1 MKMKKIFLG
10 MIMLAAACTS
20 TTTPPAQAASQQQMR
35 FHCANDTTEINE
47 LLKKGYESGL
57 KDANELVSYYAHE
70 LLGRPYVA
78 HTLEGTPEQLS
89 INIDELD
96 CTTFVETLYALTRTT
111 LNGRYSWRDFAN
123 CLENLRYRGGKMDGY
138 ASRLHYISDWS
149 TDNTSRGNLKE
160 ITGDI
165 NGVQYKI
172 KTINYMTTHR
182 DLYPAL
188 ADSATFERVRSSE
201 IGYRNH
207 RFPYI
212 KREHLSSKNVKNALK
227 SGDFVGLVTK
237 MEGLDVSHM
246 GIIEKDAKGDI
257 YLLDASMSGKQV
269 QLEKKNMYDMLRNSK
284 NNIGIRVWRIK

>member
-78 HTLEGTPEQLS
+78 HTLEGSPEQLT